1 MSTPFDTG
9 ILKNSQISYNLPMR
23 EHISF
28 RLGGAAA
35 RFVLLDALD
44 APALLRVLNE
54 SGEKYAFLG
63 NGTNVLVRDSGFDG
77 TVVKLKADAPCVSG
91 TRITVSAG
99 TSLAILAQAAAE
111 LSLTG
116 LEFAHGIPGTVGG
129 AVMMNAGAYGGEIKD
144 VLVSS
149 TYCTPSG
156 EVGTLSAEEHG
167 FGYRTSFFKTH
178 PEYLILSA
186 EFELRQG
193 DKTEIK
199 NTMAELARRRRESQP
214 LDKPSAG
221 STFKR
226 PEGHF
231 AGKLIED
238 CALKGC
244 TVGGAQVSQKHAGFV
259 INAGD
264 ATCKDVLDL
273 CEHIQKTVFERFGVT
288 LEREIKILGEE

>member
-1 MSTPFDTG
+1 MEKSFDTT
-9 ILKNSQISYNLPMR
+9 ILTHSQVQQNVALS

-28 RLGGAAA
+28 RLGGNA
-35 RFVLLDALD
+35 RIFVLLDERD
-44 APALLRVLNE
+44 APSALRELKA
-54 SGEKYAFLG
+54 SGVKYAFLG
-63 NGTNVLVRDSGFDG
+63 NGTNVLVRDDGFDG
-77 TVVKLKADAPCVSG
+77 VIIKLKSTPPQICG
-91 TRITVSAG
+91 NRITVSAG
-99 TSLAILAQAAAE
+99 TSLAVTAQSAAE
-111 LSLTG
+111 HSLTG

-144 VLVSS
+144 VLVSAK
-149 TYCTPSG
+149 YCTPSG
-156 EVGTLSAEEHG
+156 EVLELNGAELG
-167 FGYRTSFFKTH
+167 FGYRTSFFKVH

-193 DKTEIK
+193 DRDEIK

-226 PEGHF
+226 PEGYF

-238 CALKGC
+238 CSLKGC
-244 TVGGAQVSQKHAGFV
+244 TIGGAQVSRKHAGFV
-259 INAGD
+259 INAGG
-264 ATCKDVLDL
+264 ATCSDVLEL
-273 CEHIQKTVFERFGVT
+273 CEHIQKTVYERFGVT

>member
-1 MSTPFDTG
+1 MHKSFDTS
-9 ILKNSQISYNLPMR
+9 ILKNSQVQYNIPMS

-28 RLGGAAA
+28 RLGGNA
-35 RFVLLDALD
+35 RTFVVLDERD
-44 APALLRVLNE
+44 APNALRELSK
-54 SGEKYAFLG
+54 SGVKYAFLG
-63 NGTNVLVRDSGFDG
+63 NGTNVLVRDDGFDG
-77 TVVKLKADAPCVSG
+77 VIIKLKSGAPQICGNCV
-91 TRITVSAG
+91 TVSAG
-99 TSLAILAQAAAE
+99 TQLAVLAQACAE
-111 LSLTG
+111 HSLTG

-144 VLVSS
+144 VLVST

-156 EVGTLSAEEHG
+156 DVRTLGAAEHD

-193 DKTEIK
+193 NRDGIK

-226 PEGHF
+226 PEGYF

-238 CALKGC
+238 CSLKGF
-244 TVGGAQVSQKHAGFV
+244 TIGGAQVSQKHAGFV
-259 INAGD
+259 INAGG
-264 ATCKDVLDL
+264 ATCSDVLEL
-273 CEHIQKTVFERFGVT
+273 CNHIQKTVYERFGVM